1 MDINYDDNLVDLI
14 LRLRVS
20 KLITSS
26 LSHTWR
32 WRTTSLNALNDLISF
47 S

>member
-20 KLITSS
+20 KLITSRLVS
-26 LSHTWR
+26 LIR
-32 WRTTSLNALNDLISF
+32 GDGERLL
-47 S
+47 